1 MLSHRRVGLRLALV
15 ALSLLLLSI
24 TMLQIARCRPMDDGS
39 MVGATSEALEALYRA
54 LDQEEAESLGTVA
67 HSFQP
72 HSVGQ
77 PASSHSHPGGAY
89 HAVAQI
95 ERPQPLYQLQQV
107 EPFGPIPRFV
117 HPTAFTTMNAVI
129 GYEDLE
135 KASVEERNL
144 VLQKYTD
151 DFVYGPASG
160 IHWDEAAN
168 EFVPFRFRDDVRIKR
183 HTEFLIRR
191 RGTDL
196 TKPARPG
203 PLLEYIVNN
212 FLVRYIPDLASS
224 NAQFKAYYV
233 IAVPLDEVMR
243 PRNSNGAPILYG
255 RIKEVGEL
263 EVPTGRRRR
272 A

>member
-72 HSVGQ
+72 HS
-77 PASSHSHPGGAY
+77 
-89 HAVAQI
+89 
-95 ERPQPLYQLQQV
+95 QV